1 MGDKV
6 TRPVEKDAMALKK
19 RKAEARNVEPGMN
32 VEATQ
37 GDLGE
42 ADVSKPKV
50 TDVALI
56 IQGNVGKLVVEK
68 GVIFKKK
75 LEIPAHRVTSV
86 EPDARKDAPQG
97 KVTVD
102 VDHKET
108 QSLKASGKKEA
119 MSSEDEQGL
128 LDETERVVPT
138 HEGLRE
144 LETENASAGE
154 EHSTS
159 ESRHGQE
166 QADQVQ
172 PVSKG
177 KQ

>member
-1 MGDKV
+1 
-6 TRPVEKDAMALKK
+6 MALNK

-50 TDVALI
+50 TDVALDD
-56 IQGNVGKLVVEK
+56 QGNVGKLVVEK
-68 GVIFKKK
+68 GLIFKKK

-86 EPDARKDAPQG
+86 EPDSEKDAPQG

-108 QSLKASGKKEA
+108 QSLKASGVISGNIVA
-119 MSSEDEQGL
+119 YFIIVC
-128 LDETERVVPT
+128 T
-138 HEGLRE
+138 
-144 LETENASAGE
+144 SATIFM
-154 EHSTS
+154 H
-159 ESRHGQE
+159 HGQINT
-166 QADQVQ
+166 
-172 PVSKG
+172 
-177 KQ
+177 